1 MLATIKAVLRDWCP
15 AGPFAEIN
23 DRIHKG
29 GCMIVFRYAGA
40 IALAALSTSVG
51 AQDLVFAPGEDDRF
65 NWASYDEF
73 AASHDLTGQTLTI
86 SGPWTGGDDRLFSSV
101 IAYFAAATGATAN
114 YSGSDSFEQ
123 DIVISA
129 QAGSA
134 PNIAVFPQPGL
145 AADMAGRG
153 FLTPLGDD
161 VAQWVRDNYSAGDSF
176 ADLAT
181 FSGPDGT
188 EALYGLF
195 YKLDLKSLVWYS
207 PEQFDE
213 MGYEAPE
220 TMEDLKAL
228 TEQIVEDGGTP
239 WCIGLGSG
247 AATGWPATDWV
258 EDLMLRNNPPEVY
271 DQWVSNEIP
280 FDDPAVLAAIEDY
293 GWFAKNDAFVS
304 GGSGAVA
311 TTDFRDSPSGLFSFP
326 PECYMHRQAS
336 FITTFFPEGT
346 EVGED
351 GDANFFYFPAYAE
364 KDLGT
369 PVLGAGT
376 LFSIMS
382 DSEAARAFIEFLM
395 TPIAHEVWM
404 GQQGFL
410 TPFTGVN
417 PDAYG
422 NDTLRALGEILTNAT
437 TLRFDGSDLMPGEIG
452 AGAFWTGMVDYT
464 TGADAETAAAAIQE
478 RWNALK

>member
-1 MLATIKAVLRDWCP
+1 MS
-15 AGPFAEIN
+15 
-23 DRIHKG
+23 
-29 GCMIVFRYAGA
+29 VFRYAGA
-40 IALAALSTSVG
+40 AALASIAVSAG

-65 NWASYDEF
+65 NWGSYEEF
-73 AASHDLTGQTLTI
+73 ASANDLSGQTLSI
-86 SGPWTGGDDRLFSSV
+86 SGPWTGLDDQLFSSV
-101 IAYFAAATGATAN
+101 LAYFEEATGATVN

-153 FLTPLGDD
+153 FVAPLDEET
-161 VAQWVRDNYSAGDSF
+161 AQWVVDNYAAGESF

-181 FSGPDGT
+181 FAGPEGE
-188 EALYGLF
+188 EAMYGLF
-195 YKLDLKSLVWYS
+195 YKLDVKSLVWYV
-207 PEQFDE
+207 PEQFEE
-213 MGYEAPE
+213 MGYEIPE

-239 WCIGLGSG
+239 WCVGLGSG

-271 DQWVSNEIP
+271 DQWVANEIP
-280 FDDPAVLAAIEDY
+280 FDDPAVLTALEDY
-293 GWFAKNDAFVS
+293 GWFVRNDDFVQ
-304 GGSGAVA
+304 GGSAAAA
-311 TTDFRDSPSGLFSFP
+311 TTDFRDSPSGLFNFP
-326 PECYMHRQAS
+326 PDCYLHRQAS
-336 FITTFFPEGT
+336 FIPTFFPEGT
-346 EVGED
+346 EVGMD
-351 GDANFFYFPAYAE
+351 VDFFYFPAYEE

-376 LFSIMS
+376 LFSITNDS
-382 DSEAARAFIEFLM
+382 DAARAFIEFLK

-404 GQQGFL
+404 AQSGFL
-410 TPFTGVN
+410 TSYSEVN

-422 NDTLRALGEILTNAT
+422 SDSLRAMGEILTNAT
-437 TLRFDGSDLMPGEIG
+437 TLRFDASDLMPGEIG

-464 TGADAETAAAAIQE
+464 TGADAETVGAAIQD
-478 RWNALK
+478 RWDALK